1 MTDFVTKNKYVEF
14 TYSILNDD
22 GQIIEQVEVPVNYV
36 HGAKMGLWPKL
47 EDALENKKVN
57 DEISVYFEQGEVF
70 GKVDEDLIFEDDLK
84 NVPEEYRE
92 LGKIVEF
99 QNESGDVKP
108 FTVTKITESKIIL
121 DGNHPLSN
129 VKINFNVSIVSIR
142 DATETEINAMNEAS
156 ES

>member
-1 MTDFVTKNKYVEF
+1 MTEIVTKNKYVEF
-14 TYSILNDD
+14 TYSIINDE

-47 EDALENKKVN
+47 EDALANKKV
-57 DEISVYFEQGEVF
+57 DDQISVTFEPGEVF
-70 GKVDEDLIFEDDLK
+70 GKVDKDLIFEDDLK

-92 LGKIVEF
+92 LGKVVEF

-108 FTVTKITESKIIL
+108 FTVTEITDTKIIL

-129 VKINFNVSIVSIR
+129 MKINFNVSITSIR

>member
-1 MTDFVTKNKYVEF
+1 MTEIVTKDKYVEF
-14 TYSILNDD
+14 TYSIINDE

-47 EDALENKKVN
+47 EDALANKKV
-57 DEISVYFEQGEVF
+57 DDQISVTFEPGEVF
-70 GKVDEDLIFEDDLK
+70 GKVDKDLIFEDDLK

-92 LGKIVEF
+92 LGKVVEF

-108 FTVTKITESKIIL
+108 FTVTEITDTKIIL

-129 VKINFNVSIVSIR
+129 MKINFNVSITSIR

>member
-1 MTDFVTKNKYVEF
+1 MTEIVTKTKYVEF
-14 TYSILNDD
+14 TYSIINDE

-47 EDALENKKVN
+47 EDALANKKV
-57 DEISVYFEQGEVF
+57 DDQISVTFEPGEVF
-70 GKVDEDLIFEDDLK
+70 GKVDKDLIFEDDLK

-92 LGKIVEF
+92 LGKVVEF

-108 FTVTKITESKIIL
+108 FTVTEITDTKIIL

-129 VKINFNVSIVSIR
+129 MKINFNVSITSIR

>member
-1 MTDFVTKNKYVEF
+1 M
-14 TYSILNDD
+14 
-22 GQIIEQVEVPVNYV
+22 PVNYV

-47 EDALENKKVN
+47 EDALANKKV
-57 DEISVYFEQGEVF
+57 DDQISVTFEPGEVF
-70 GKVDEDLIFEDDLK
+70 GKVDKDLIFEDDLK

-92 LGKIVEF
+92 LGKVVEF

-108 FTVTKITESKIIL
+108 FTVTEITDTKIIL

-129 VKINFNVSIVSIR
+129 MKINFNVSITSIR